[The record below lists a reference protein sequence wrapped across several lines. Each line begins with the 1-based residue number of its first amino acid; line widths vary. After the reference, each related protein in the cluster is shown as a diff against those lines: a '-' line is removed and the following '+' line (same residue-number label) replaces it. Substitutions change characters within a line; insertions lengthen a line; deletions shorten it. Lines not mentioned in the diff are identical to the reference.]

1 MFWLGLFVGVIIGA
15 AAGLFLSALLAAGAD
30 NTKK

>member
-1 MFWLGLFVGVIIGA
+1 MFLLGLFVGVIIGA
-15 AAGLFLSALLAAGAD
+15 AAGFFLSALLVAGAD